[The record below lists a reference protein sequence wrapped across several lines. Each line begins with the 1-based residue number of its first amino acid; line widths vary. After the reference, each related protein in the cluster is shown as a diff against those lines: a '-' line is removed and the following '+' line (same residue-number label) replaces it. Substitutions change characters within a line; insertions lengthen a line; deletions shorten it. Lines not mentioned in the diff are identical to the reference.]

1 MDDTTCMAWN
11 GCGGRAISDENT
23 NKYNGIHGTIP
34 LQQLRSYALRAALT
48 LIDQRTLIRLHS
60 AEGVLSS
67 GRHFIPST
75 FERNN
80 LFICTHGHGT
90 NGDCYRTHELKRS
103 T

>member
-11 GCGGRAISDENT
+11 GCGGRAISDENI
-23 NKYNGIHGTIP
+23 NKYNTMVSREP
-34 LQQLRSYALRAALT
+34 CRCSNYALRAALT

-60 AEGVLSS
+60 AEGVLSC

-80 LFICTHGHGT
+80 LFICAHGHGT
-90 NGDCYRTHELKRS
+90 NGDCYRTHEQKRS